1 MARLP
6 HPSPRGRDRCARETT
21 THDGIDADVV
31 DNDLVE
37 SAIQLTYSDDDVMAE
52 RGDGGPDRIEEAF
65 TVDGQSIDLQ
75 LERNERTFMFRVIAD
90 GEEVARI
97 EVDDADW
104 NLLHA

>member
-1 MARLP
+1 
-6 HPSPRGRDRCARETT
+6 
-21 THDGIDADVV
+21 
-31 DNDLVE
+31 
-37 SAIQLTYSDDDVMAE
+37 MAE